1 MSVMTLIP
9 IALGAPRLLPRLEGV
24 GVWPKRRLEDEE
36 LEWMCIML
44 LGAAVQ
50 GRWSGELGE
59 AWTGRKNCW
68 SERGE
73 GMKSRVSVGGVLR
86 PGTGGED
93 MEVGVERRT
102 GRVGFGDDCFSKSE
116 Q

>member
-1 MSVMTLIP
+1 VC
-9 IALGAPRLLPRLEGV
+9 
-24 GVWPKRRLEDEE
+24 PKRRFEEDE
-36 LEWMCIML
+36 LECMCIML

-59 AWTGRKNCW
+59 AWTGRKYCW

-86 PGTGGED
+86 PGTRGEF
-93 MEVGVERRT
+93 MEVGVGRRA
-102 GRVGFGDDCFSKSE
+102 GWVVFGGDCFSKSE

>member
-1 MSVMTLIP
+1 VL
-9 IALGAPRLLPRLEGV
+9 
-24 GVWPKRRLEDEE
+24 PKRRFEE
-36 LEWMCIML
+36 EEFEWMCIML

-50 GRWSGELGE
+50 GRWRGELGE

-73 GMKSRVSVGGVLR
+73 GMKSRVKVGGGVLR
-86 PGTGGED
+86 LGCSRGGTLTIGGELTD
-93 MEVGVERRT
+93 VGVRSRA
-102 GRVGFGDDCFSKSE
+102 GRVQPAYGDFLSTSE